1 MTLGRNLFRGPWF
14 NGLDGALLK
23 NFKLTER
30 VKMQLRFE
38 ALNLDNH
45 PNFDG
50 IVTNLNSG
58 QFGKAQILAGNAPSR
73 RLQLGARI
81 SF

>member
-1 MTLGRNLFRGPWF
+1 MM
-14 NGLDGALLK
+14 K
-23 NFKLTER
+23 NFRVTEA

-38 ALNLDNH
+38 ALNVDNH

-50 IVTNLNSG
+50 ISTDLNSG
-58 QFGKAQILAGNAPSR
+58 AFGKASTLVGLLATCSSCSPSR

-81 SF
+81 TF

>member
-1 MTLGRNLFRGPWF
+1 
-14 NGLDGALLK
+14 
-23 NFKLTER
+23 
-30 VKMQLRFE
+30 MQLRFE

-50 IVTNLNSG
+50 INSNLNSG
-58 QFGKAQILAGNAPSR
+58 DFGKAQILVGSAPSR

-81 SF
+81 FF

>member
-1 MTLGRNLFRGPWF
+1 M
-14 NGLDGALLK
+14 DASMLK
-23 NFKLTER
+23 NVKVTER
-30 VKMQLRFE
+30 MKLQLRFE
-38 ALNLDNH
+38 ALNLINH

-58 QFGKAQILAGNAPSR
+58 TFGKAQILVGNAPSR